1 MNIRASLSA
10 PEFSGEGLLWLTK
23 GHPAEPQS
31 RLRPDAPQA
40 TLQGTL
46 RSTALQGALRHVL
59 TVSRRRLRGTSP
71 SGPILVFEG
80 FRPIPLS
87 GKAEFRPVQRV

>member
-1 MNIRASLSA
+1 MNIRASFSA
-10 PEFSGEGLLWLTK
+10 PEFFRGRVLWLTK

-40 TLQGTL
+40 APQGTL
-46 RSTALQGALRHVL
+46 RSTALQDALRHVL

-71 SGPILVFEG
+71 SGSILVFEG
-80 FRPIPLS
+80 F
-87 GKAEFRPVQRV
+87 